1 MDGRANLHGWG
12 WKSVRPGDRQRKLAS
27 KFHRRHDPI
36 WGRRGR
42 RRAAHQRRADGPQAR
57 ISAKH
62 ILGHSSSRLRCPG
75 RQSNVHPNR
84 RVDELIAA
92 AQRAV
97 TRSIDRYAMFRQADG
112 AAGASS
118 APPNYPAMLAPY
130 GSNRPP
136 WNVAG
141 VDYYVGVR
149 PGSQLQD
156 WRTLNRPD
164 LVVDVANGVV
174 YCGPTTA
181 LVQNIDFSLGTGA
194 VLRNGSGA
202 SSAYTVNNCK
212 FGAPFPDAFYLQATG
227 SLLVDIS
234 GSSTVTLTNCT
245 FDGTGTGNG
254 SPNLAAFV
262 TSYTSMIVMYNL
274 FYHPTQSVLSLGA
287 ASAGGANF
295 RLVYKYNLIC
305 NHLVRNLNHRNE
317 VQWLGQGATITSCQ
331 VGFNTSYQDVTDIT
345 ATYGVVK
352 VFNSILV
359 ARRLLLRALRFS
371 IILSSQNMFH
381 RHLRERLLRY
391 PHGCMGMVLAVG
403 PL

>member
-1 MDGRANLHGWG
+1 
-12 WKSVRPGDRQRKLAS
+12 
-27 KFHRRHDPI
+27 
-36 WGRRGR
+36 
-42 RRAAHQRRADGPQAR
+42 
-57 ISAKH
+57 
-62 ILGHSSSRLRCPG
+62 
-75 RQSNVHPNR
+75 
-84 RVDELIAA
+84 LIAA

-130 GSNRPP
+130 GRYRPP

-164 LVVDVANGVV
+164 LTPNVSQGVV
-174 YCGPTTA
+174 FVGPTCT

-194 VLRNGSGA
+194 VLRNGAGG

-227 SLLVDIS
+227 SLLVDINFA
-234 GSSTVTLTNCT
+234 TVTLTNCT

-254 SPNLAAFV
+254 SPDLATFV
-262 TSYTSMIVMYNL
+262 TCYSSMVVMYNL

-287 ASAGGANF
+287 ASAGGPNF
-295 RLVYKYNLIC
+295 SLVYKYNLIY

-331 VGFNTSYQDVTDIT
+331 VGFNTSYQDITDIT
-345 ATYGVVK
+345 ATYGGGEGIQFDPGSTGVTFTSPA
-352 VFNSILV
+352 VFNNTLISKTVPQTPTGTTSPVSAWMHGNGVGGSTTVTGGTITNNYFDPTGAFYVFYPGTLTPAAGWTGAV
-359 ARRLLLRALRFS
+359 SGNRDMTTNR
-371 IILSSQNMFH
+371 IIT
-381 RHLRERLLRY
+381 
-391 PHGCMGMVLAVG
+391 PA
-403 PL
+403 